1 MFIGTKKVPV
11 SININAQKILWNH
24 NSLNNFRQFPPLYMS
39 VAGLFVGFRV
49 QKKIQ
54 NKEREKRLF
63 LFLVRI
69 FQTNQK
75 FKYENIKNGNLTMNP
90 FLKR

>member
-1 MFIGTKKVPV
+1 
-11 SININAQKILWNH
+11 
-24 NSLNNFRQFPPLYMS
+24 MS
-39 VAGLFVGFRV
+39 VASLFAGFRV
-49 QKKIQ
+49 QRKKIQ
-54 NKEREKRLF
+54 NKEREKRRLF